1 MVRTRTL
8 PKGVGATRAFM
19 PSDTSAS
26 KPAPPP
32 TSAAA
37 ATPAEPVKR
46 PIGHNTVIGM
56 MAAQQSRTNR
66 NWMYILA
73 GVLLIIAAGGG
84 GLYYHNKTE
93 AEYAAAEL
101 DKQAEEL
108 RAQKA
113 TAAAE
118 AAKQAAELDKH
129 AEELRAQ
136 KATAAAQV
144 AKQAAALEAQ
154 KVAAEKG
161 VQQVREDT
169 QLAIKGAVGVS
180 PREIVRNYGN
190 AVVMV
195 ELQWRLFDRSS
206 GKQLYQRA
214 ITVKGR
220 RVPAYIHLG
229 NNKFVRWLTTEDENQ
244 TNFPMFGA
252 GRGSGF
258 VISSQGHILTNRH
271 VAAGWSV
278 SYESDRDFDIG
289 LGFDIENQGRRSPF
303 VFDPS
308 AHPELKSW
316 LPERGQLF
324 RPDAPILI
332 GVREFEGRNDRL
344 DVRFPGSPLRLAARL
359 MRTSVEADVAEIK
372 VDAQQPLAT
381 VEISD
386 GRVAPV
392 GEQVTVLGYPYFS
405 KNSQAVIRSAELG
418 DKSQHVEV
426 VPEPTVTTG
435 NIALITTGVRSTG

>member
-1 MVRTRTL
+1 M
-8 PKGVGATRAFM
+8 
-19 PSDTSAS
+19 
-26 KPAPPP
+26 
-32 TSAAA
+32 
-37 ATPAEPVKR
+37 
-46 PIGHNTVIGM
+46 
-56 MAAQQSRTNR
+56 
-66 NWMYILA
+66 
-73 GVLLIIAAGGG
+73 
-84 GLYYHNKTE
+84 
-93 AEYAAAEL
+93 
-101 DKQAEEL
+101 
-108 RAQKA
+108 
-113 TAAAE
+113 
-118 AAKQAAELDKH
+118 
-129 AEELRAQ
+129 
-136 KATAAAQV
+136 
-144 AKQAAALEAQ
+144 
-154 KVAAEKG
+154 
-161 VQQVREDT
+161 
-169 QLAIKGAVGVS
+169 
-180 PREIVRNYGN
+180 
-190 AVVMV
+190 
-195 ELQWRLFDRSS
+195 
-206 GKQLYQRA
+206 
-214 ITVKGR
+214 
-220 RVPAYIHLG
+220 
-229 NNKFVRWLTTEDENQ
+229 
-244 TNFPMFGA
+244 
-252 GRGSGF
+252 
-258 VISSQGHILTNRH
+258 
-271 VAAGWSV
+271 AAGWSV

-381 VEISD
+381 VEITD

-435 NIALITTGVRSTG
+435 NIALITTGVRSTANGTTTGPGDTYQLTVPSSSGNSGGPVFDHTGKVIGIFTYGTSRETTTYAIPIKFGLDLLKVQRSVSEK

>member
-1 MVRTRTL
+1 MSPADIIELGAEGPKFSFDVQPRPAHFMVRTRTL

-26 KPAPPP
+26 KTAPPP
-32 TSAAA
+32 TSATA

-154 KVAAEKG
+154 KVATEKG

-169 QLAIKGAVGVS
+169 QLAIKGAVGVARVKS
-180 PREIVRNYGN
+180 YGIT
-190 AVVMV
+190 AT
-195 ELQWRLFDRSS
+195 RSS
-206 GKQLYQRA
+206 WSSCSGVVRQELGKQLYQEGHHREGQEGFPP
-214 ITVKGR
+214 IS
-220 RVPAYIHLG
+220 I
-229 NNKFVRWLTTEDENQ
+229 WETTSSC
-244 TNFPMFGA
+244 A
-252 GRGSGF
+252 G
-258 VISSQGHILTNRH
+258 
-271 VAAGWSV
+271 
-278 SYESDRDFDIG
+278 
-289 LGFDIENQGRRSPF
+289 
-303 VFDPS
+303 
-308 AHPELKSW
+308 
-316 LPERGQLF
+316 
-324 RPDAPILI
+324 
-332 GVREFEGRNDRL
+332 
-344 DVRFPGSPLRLAARL
+344 
-359 MRTSVEADVAEIK
+359 
-372 VDAQQPLAT
+372 
-381 VEISD
+381 
-386 GRVAPV
+386 
-392 GEQVTVLGYPYFS
+392 
-405 KNSQAVIRSAELG
+405 
-418 DKSQHVEV
+418 
-426 VPEPTVTTG
+426 
-435 NIALITTGVRSTG
+435 